1 MATLS
6 FYLQLD
12 FGTPSIRKGMVIIGA
27 QLLTPMQA
35 GVKMTSLI
43 AYILT
48 IIIVSQQVQ
57 LVPTGD
63 LCVQF

>member
-12 FGTPSIRKGMVIIGA
+12 FGTPSILRDMAIIGA

-35 GVKMTSLI
+35 GVKMIPLI

-48 IIIVSQQVQ
+48 IIIISQQVQ